1 MSFPTFRIDGK
12 VAIVTGAAQGIGR
25 SIARGLANAGATVA
39 GVDLLEDALAE
50 LAGELVQMR
59 RPGITLR
66 VDLADAQAIAPMI
79 AQVADQCGRV
89 DILVNNAGV
98 RVHKR
103 VLEHTLADWERTFRI
118 NCTAPL
124 LACQAAADLMRD
136 RGGGSIVNIAS
147 QMAEVTHPLR
157 VAYCASKAALVQ
169 MTRVMAVDWAEYGIR
184 VNAVSPGPTRTPFT
198 SAASE
203 SGAMPVTRDQVPLR
217 RIAEPDEMIG
227 AVVYLASP
235 ASSYVT
241 GAVLTVDGGQS
252 VHWR

>member
-1 MSFPTFRIDGK
+1 VSFPTFRIDGK

-39 GVDLLEDALAE
+39 GVDVVEDALRE
-50 LAGELVQMR
+50 LAHELAAMG
-59 RPGITLR
+59 RPGLTLC
-66 VDLADAQAIAPMI
+66 VDLADSQAIAPMVATVA
-79 AQVADQCGRV
+79 AQNGHV

-103 VLEHTLADWERTFRI
+103 VLEHTLADWERTLRI

-124 LACQAAADLMRD
+124 LACQAAAEVMRGH
-136 RGGGSIVNIAS
+136 GGGSIVNIAS
-147 QMAEVTHPLR
+147 QMAEVTHPSR
-157 VAYCASKAALVQ
+157 IAYCASKAALVQ

-184 VNAVSPGPTRTPFT
+184 VNAISPGPTRTPFT
-198 SAASE
+198 SGASA
-203 SGAMPVTRDQVPLR
+203 SGTMPVTPDQVPLR
-217 RIAEPDEMIG
+217 RMAEPDEMIG
-227 AVVYLASP
+227 AVVYLASS
-235 ASSYVT
+235 ASSFVT

>member
-1 MSFPTFRIDGK
+1 MDGK

-39 GVDLLEDALAE
+39 GVDVAEDALGE
-50 LAGELVQMR
+50 LARELAAMG
-59 RPGITLR
+59 RPGLTLC
-66 VDLADAQAIAPMI
+66 VDLADSQAIAPMV
-79 AQVADQCGRV
+79 AQVAEQYGHV

-103 VLEHTLADWERTFRI
+103 VLEHTLADWEHTFRI

-124 LACQAAADLMRD
+124 LAGQAVADLMRNH
-136 RGGGSIVNIAS
+136 GGGSIVNIAS

-203 SGAMPVTRDQVPLR
+203 SGAMPVTPDQVPLR
-217 RIAEPDEMIG
+217 RMAEPDEMIG
-227 AVVYLASP
+227 AVVYLASE
-235 ASSYVT
+235 ASSFVT

>member
-1 MSFPTFRIDGK
+1 M
-12 VAIVTGAAQGIGR
+12 
-25 SIARGLANAGATVA
+25 
-39 GVDLLEDALAE
+39 
-50 LAGELVQMR
+50 
-59 RPGITLR
+59 
-66 VDLADAQAIAPMI
+66 
-79 AQVADQCGRV
+79 
-89 DILVNNAGV
+89 
-98 RVHKR
+98 
-103 VLEHTLADWERTFRI
+103 
-118 NCTAPL
+118 
-124 LACQAAADLMRD
+124 
-136 RGGGSIVNIAS
+136 NIAS

-157 VAYCASKAALVQ
+157 AAYCASKAALVQ

-203 SGAMPVTRDQVPLR
+203 SGAMPVTPDQVPLR

-241 GAVLTVDGGQS
+241 GAVLMVDGGQS

>member
-1 MSFPTFRIDGK
+1 
-12 VAIVTGAAQGIGR
+12 
-25 SIARGLANAGATVA
+25 
-39 GVDLLEDALAE
+39 
-50 LAGELVQMR
+50 
-59 RPGITLR
+59 
-66 VDLADAQAIAPMI
+66 
-79 AQVADQCGRV
+79 
-89 DILVNNAGV
+89 
-98 RVHKR
+98 
-103 VLEHTLADWERTFRI
+103 
-118 NCTAPL
+118 
-124 LACQAAADLMRD
+124 
-136 RGGGSIVNIAS
+136 
-147 QMAEVTHPLR
+147 
-157 VAYCASKAALVQ
+157 

-203 SGAMPVTRDQVPLR
+203 SGAMPVTPDQVPLR

>member
-1 MSFPTFRIDGK
+1 MDGA

-25 SIARGLANAGATVA
+25 SLARGLANAGATVA
-39 GVDLLEDALAE
+39 GVDVAEDGLDE
-50 LAGELVQMR
+50 LARELAALG
-59 RPGITLR
+59 RPGVTFC
-66 VDLADAQAIAPMI
+66 VDLADAQAIAPMV
-79 AQVADQCGRV
+79 AQVAGQYGHV
-89 DILVNNAGV
+89 DVLVNNAGV

-124 LACQAAADLMRD
+124 LASQAVADLMRTH
-136 RGGGSIVNIAS
+136 GGGSIVNIAS

-157 VAYCASKAALVQ
+157 IAYCASKAALVQ

-198 SAASE
+198 RAASA
-203 SGAMPVTRDQVPLR
+203 SGAMPVNADQVPLR
-217 RIAEPDEMIG
+217 RMADPDEMIG
-227 AVVYLASP
+227 AVVYLASS
-235 ASSYVT
+235 ASSFVT

>member
-1 MSFPTFRIDGK
+1 VSFPTFRIDGK

-25 SIARGLANAGATVA
+25 SIACGLANAGATVT
-39 GVDLLEDALAE
+39 GVDVAEDELVE
-50 LAGELVQMR
+50 LARELAAMG
-59 RPGITLR
+59 RPGLTLC
-66 VDLADAQAIAPMI
+66 VDLADSQAIAPM
-79 AQVADQCGRV
+79 VGRVSEQYGHV

-103 VLEHTLADWERTFRI
+103 VLEHTLADWEHAFRI

-124 LACQAAADLMRD
+124 LASQAVADLMRNH
-136 RGGGSIVNIAS
+136 GGGSIVNIAS

-198 SAASE
+198 RAAAE
-203 SGAMPVTRDQVPLR
+203 SGAMPVTPDQVPLHR
-217 RIAEPDEMIG
+217 MAEPDEMIG
-227 AVVYLASP
+227 AVVYLASE
-235 ASSYVT
+235 ASSFVT